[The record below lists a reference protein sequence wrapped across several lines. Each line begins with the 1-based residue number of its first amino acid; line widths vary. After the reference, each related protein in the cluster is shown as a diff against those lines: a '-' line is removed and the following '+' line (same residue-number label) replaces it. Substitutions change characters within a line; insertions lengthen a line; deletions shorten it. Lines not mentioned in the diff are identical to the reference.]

1 IRKGEIEVAVK
12 LKRVYDA
19 ASNNDG
25 KRILVDRVWP
35 RGVSKE
41 KANLYEWFKEIG
53 PSKELRQWFNHD
65 AEKFDEFEKK
75 YREELQN
82 EEQKAAYDKLKEI
95 QKEYSTITLVF
106 SAKDEKNNQAQV
118 LKAMLEG

>member
-1 IRKGEIEVAVK
+1 MAVK

-53 PSKELRQWFNHD
+53 LSKELRQWFNHD

-82 EEQKAAYDKLKEI
+82 GEQKAAYDKLKEI